1 MDNRIEQLEYTVMEL
16 GTEIFRLKS
25 QINEMTD
32 RQSHLN
38 GLVNTIRCLLDE
50 KGIVEADDIDLNTD
64 LNDGEIEGDEAS
76 IDLEGDRTNTKN
88 EYH

>member
-32 RQSHLN
+32 RQTQLN
-38 GLVNTIRCLLDE
+38 CIVKSIQSLLDE
-50 KGIVEADDIDLNTD
+50 KGIVEADDLEVTTS
-64 LNDGEIEGDEAS
+64 LHSLE
-76 IDLEGDRTNTKN
+76 LEGEDGNLDLDLTPTGTKT

>member
-32 RQSHLN
+32 RQTQLN
-38 GLVNTIRCLLDE
+38 CLVNTIRSLLDE
-50 KGIVEADDIDLNTD
+50 KGIVEEEDIDLTAT
-64 LNDGEIEGDEAS
+64 LNDNEIEGEEAG
-76 IDLEGDRTNTKN
+76 LELDNDRTNTKN